1 MRVFGLFLCIIGVLI
16 AAGGIIAYFSDSEGA
31 GIAGM
36 VVGGCFLEIGVM
48 MFLTDFILRLFR
60 RSAKLTIH
68 FQFFK
73 MRLLIE
79 GEMGSPEGEGG
90 WPEEGIG
97 EIGEP
102 RLSRWAE

>member
-16 AAGGIIAYFSDSEGA
+16 VAGGIIAYFSDSEGA

-36 VVGGCFLEIGVM
+36 VVGACFLGIGVM

-79 GEMGSPEGEGG
+79 GEMGSPEGEGEG
-90 WPEEGIG
+90 LEEGIG